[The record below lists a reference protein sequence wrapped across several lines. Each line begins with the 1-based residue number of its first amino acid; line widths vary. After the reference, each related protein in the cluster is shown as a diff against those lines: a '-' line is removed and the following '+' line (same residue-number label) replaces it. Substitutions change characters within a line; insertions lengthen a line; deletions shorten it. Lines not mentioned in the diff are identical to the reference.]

1 MTTSIHQ
8 LVRQSEFS
16 KDDIVTLLSVEDAE
30 ESKVLQQAAHDML
43 LSRRG
48 DKVYYRGLIEFSN
61 MCVCDCHYCGIR
73 KSNSNVK
80 RFLLSKEEIVAT
92 ALWCAENDYG
102 SIVLQSGERRDPAF
116 IDFLCDVTQT
126 IRQQSISEK
135 LPHGLGITLSVGEQS
150 EETYQRLFDA
160 GAHRYL
166 LRIETTSPAL
176 FARLHPPTQR
186 LIDRKACLRNLK
198 KIGYRVGTGVMI
210 GLPGQTISELAD
222 DILFFRDEGID
233 MIGMGPYIVHH
244 ETPMHIYR
252 EQIAFEKKRIF
263 ELALKMIAVT
273 RLVLPN
279 INIAATTAL
288 QAIHPIGR
296 EKGLEHGANVVMPL
310 CTPASVRKQYLLY
323 DDKPCLEDKASQCR
337 DCLKARI
344 RRIGRTVATNE
355 WGDARPFF
363 SSSTV

>member
-1 MTTSIHQ
+1 MSIQ
-8 LVRQSEFS
+8 NILQKREFD
-16 KDDIVTLLSVEDAE
+16 KADIIALLHAKTAEDKLTLQQVAHETLLRERGN
-30 ESKVLQQAAHDML
+30 KVF
-43 LSRRG
+43 
-48 DKVYYRGLIEFSN
+48 YRGLIEFSN
-61 MCVCDCHYCGIR
+61 MCACDCYYCGIR
-73 KSNSNVK
+73 KSNSLVQ
-80 RFLLSKEEIVAT
+80 RFLLSKDEIVET

-102 SIVLQSGERRDPAF
+102 SIVLQSGERRDRAF
-116 IDFLCDVTQT
+116 IDFLCDVVKT
-126 IRQQSISEK
+126 IQRESISEK

-150 EETYQRLFDA
+150 LADYQKLFDA

-166 LRIETTSPAL
+166 LRIETTSPTL
-176 FARLHPPTQR
+176 FASLHPPSQT
-186 LIDRKACLRNLK
+186 LENRKACLQNLK

-210 GLPGQTISELAD
+210 GLPGQTIEDLAN
-222 DILFFRDEGID
+222 DIVFFRDEGID
-233 MIGMGPYIVHH
+233 MIGMGPYIVHKD
-244 ETPMHIYR
+244 TPLNIHR
-252 EQIAFEKKRIF
+252 ESIALQKKQIF

-323 DDKPCLEDKASQCR
+323 DNKPCLEDKASECR

-344 RRIGRTVATNE
+344 HRIGHSVGTNQ

-363 SSSTV
+363 SSPNS